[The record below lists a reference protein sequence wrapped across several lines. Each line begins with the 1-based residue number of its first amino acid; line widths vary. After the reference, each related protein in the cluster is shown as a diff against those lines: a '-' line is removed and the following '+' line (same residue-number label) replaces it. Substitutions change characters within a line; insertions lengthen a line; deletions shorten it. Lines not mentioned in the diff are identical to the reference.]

1 MLKRKIKSR
10 TKSKKSD
17 APKLSLQEQLA
28 QKRQA
33 KENQK
38 KLISLTSIAIA
49 SGLVLG
55 LPIALMLKPLYGLA
69 VALAIPIAVLSYFY
83 PFAALWAFLI
93 YLPFN
98 GTVTY
103 WLPGENPIM
112 QVSKDIFYIPA
123 LFGLIVRCIKN
134 KKPIF
139 VPRKLMPTLAIL
151 FIFCLLV
158 LFVVNLSNQQL
169 PFCDTLTVRFLERPE
184 GGLPI
189 RVPCKEGIPFLQGIL
204 GLKVL
209 MGYIP
214 LIFCA
219 YYFLDNKEKLLK
231 IGRLLVVLA
240 IICCSLALVQYWL
253 LHTGR
258 CAGTRGMVGSD
269 LFQAQIAARC
279 FVGGAVLFSP
289 EYGQIRL
296 PGTFASPW
304 HWSWFLVANSVTC
317 FASAFSEV
325 SFRWRTAS
333 LVGLALVFINA
344 IISGQRL
351 AFLLV
356 PTLVVILL
364 VLTGQL
370 KNLKRLLFIVGG
382 FSLLLFI
389 GFSFFNPEFIQQ
401 RVDSFVARWNESPPQ
416 DFIVK
421 QITFAAQAQGG
432 FLGRGLGVGT
442 SSARVFGPI
451 TFLETFHSKVI
462 LEIGWIGLFI
472 YMTFLTSLLIFTFQA
487 YRSLRDPSLRSFA
500 SSFWIFLVI
509 ISYLPYWYPLDT
521 DPVGIYYWFFA
532 GLIFKLPIIEKQEQQ
547 SKENPSLNLAETMK
561 RKRKKL
567 TLASNT

>member
-1 MLKRKIKSR
+1 MLKRKIKPPKR
-10 TKSKKSD
+10 AKNKETT
-17 APKLSLQEQLA
+17 KLSLQEELA

-38 KLISLTSIAIA
+38 KLVTVLSIAIA
-49 SGLVLG
+49 AGLVMGLPLG
-55 LPIALMLKPLYGLA
+55 LITEPLYGLA
-69 VALAIPIAVLSYFY
+69 VAITIPILILSFCY
-83 PFAALWAFLI
+83 PRTALWAFLI

-98 GTVTY
+98 GTITY
-103 WLPGENPIM
+103 WIPGENPIL
-112 QVSKDIFYIPA
+112 QVSKDVFYIPA
-123 LFGLIVRCIKN
+123 LLGLIVECNKN

-139 VPRKLMPTLAIL
+139 VPKKLMPTLTL
-151 FIFCLLV
+151 LLVFCLLV
-158 LFVVNLSNQQL
+158 LFVVNLSNEQL
-169 PFCDTLTVRFLERPE
+169 PFCDSLTVRFLERPE

-189 RVPCKEGIPFLQGIL
+189 RVPCKEGSPILQGIL

-219 YYFLDNKEKLLK
+219 YYFLDSKDKLLK

-240 IICCSLALVQYWL
+240 IICCSLAFVQYWL
-253 LHTGR
+253 LYTGR
-258 CAGTRGMVGSD
+258 CAGTRGMIGGD

-279 FVGGAVLFSP
+279 FVGGSVLFSP

-304 HWSWFLVANSVTC
+304 HWSWFLVANSAIC
-317 FASAFSEV
+317 FASAFSEI
-325 SFRWRTAS
+325 SFFWRTTS

-344 IISGQRL
+344 IISGQRV

-356 PTLVVILL
+356 PVLIVILL
-364 VLTGQL
+364 ILTGQF
-370 KNLKRLLFIVGG
+370 KNLRKLLLIGG
-382 FSLLLFI
+382 GLGILLFI
-389 GFSFFNPEFIQQ
+389 GFSLFSPDFIQE
-401 RVDSFVARWNESPPQ
+401 RVDSFVGRWNQSPPQ
-416 DFIVK
+416 EFIVK
-421 QITFAAQAQGG
+421 QVQFAAEAQGG
-432 FLGRGLGVGT
+432 FLGRGLGKGT

-472 YMTFLTSLLIFTFQA
+472 YMTFLTSLLILAFQA
-487 YRSLRDPSLRSFA
+487 YRSIRDPSLKSFA

-521 DPVGIYYWFFA
+521 DPVAIYYWFFA
-532 GLIFKLPIIEKQEQQ
+532 GIIFKLPIIDKQEQQ
-547 SKENPSLNLAETMK
+547 LKEKPALNFTETLK

-567 TLASNT
+567 SLA